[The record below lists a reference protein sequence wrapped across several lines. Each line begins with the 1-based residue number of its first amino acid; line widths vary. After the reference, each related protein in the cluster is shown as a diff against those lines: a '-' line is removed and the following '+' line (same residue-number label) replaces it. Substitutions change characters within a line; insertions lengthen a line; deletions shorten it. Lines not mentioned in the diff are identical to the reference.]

1 MNKLHKTKEGKK
13 MYISEMD
20 DTHLANFIRLS
31 LKGIIK
37 IKEQLRGNTEV
48 DPFKV
53 ALYNKH
59 EVYNKEKLTD
69 FLEELCD
76 NLYPYLAELAL
87 RGIDMAEE
95 LRDAFDRKGVE
106 KIDSNDTEQ
115 FQHLLDQF

>member
-1 MNKLHKTKEGKK
+1 MNKSHKTKEGKR
-13 MYISEMD
+13 MFISEMD
-20 DTHLANFIRLS
+20 DTHLVNYIRLT

-37 IKEQLRGNTEV
+37 IKEQLRGGTET
-48 DPFKV
+48 DPFKI
-53 ALYNKH
+53 ALYKKR
-59 EVYNKEKLTD
+59 EFCSPERLTD
-69 FLEELCD
+69 LLEEVCD

-95 LRDAFDRKGVE
+95 LRDAFDRKGAE